1 MSTRRAWCRL
11 PCGERRLPCGAAR
24 DGDVALVVDFRG
36 AVERTEAG
44 RPAARPVEPLAEPLV
59 GRLVDRAVGRLV
71 DRAVVARAVE
81 PVRVLGRV
89 LAVGADRGRGASRPE
104 RADGLTG
111 S

>member
-59 GRLVDRAVGRLV
+59 GRLVDRAV
-71 DRAVVARAVE
+71 VARAVE